1 MRKDTAK
8 KLWSTLLAPAL
19 GLGLLLA
26 VWLTLAALLPGPAH
40 ASDPVKTGY
49 VVVRFGA
56 HDAMVRAFT
65 FTTPISSY
73 VALQRAGVNP
83 VAANTAW
90 GLFLCGIEGV
100 GRVNTAGDNCDNGD
114 FFWSTWY
121 WDGAQSQWA
130 SYMVGVGD
138 GVITQD
144 GHIDGY
150 VWTDQWP
157 APEPPYGPGAVAAYK
172 GLEWLR
178 PLQDANTGGY
188 GTPNDTLETLL
199 AVVANHYDAD
209 AWRRGADKPSLL
221 SAGIGAGAIS
231 QRADGAGK
239 LATALAA
246 ARGCQPLTARD
257 IMSYYDEATGR
268 FDPNAGY
275 HAWAMIGLRALSQTI
290 PAPAV
295 SALKT
300 MQKSDGGW
308 AYGAWSNTS
317 DTNGTALAIQAL
329 IAAGEPPTSTAVV
342 RGLNYLKGAQNAD
355 GGFPWDPQSQWGT
368 ASDTNSTAYVVQAI
382 VATGEDPTAGRWKVG
397 DNHPVKYLVNMQLAN
412 GAFEWQPGQG
422 ANQLATRQ
430 AIPALLYRPFPFA
443 QAVLSK
449 CNGAFLPV
457 IAKQR

>member
-65 FTTPISSY
+65 FTTSISSY

-83 VAANTAW
+83 VAVNTAW

-100 GRVNTAGDNCDNGD
+100 GRVNTAGDNCDNGA

-199 AVVANHYDAD
+199 AVVANHYDPE
-209 AWRRGADKPSLL
+209 AWRRDPGKLSLL
-221 SAGIGAGAIS
+221 AAVTEAGLEPQHAGEV
-231 QRADGAGK
+231 GK

-246 ARGCQPLTARD
+246 AGSRQLPSPAQIRAF
-257 IMSYYDEATGR
+257 YDATTGL
-268 FDPNAGY
+268 FNPNAGF
-275 HAWAMIGLRALSQTI
+275 HAWAMIGLRALGQEV

-295 SALKT
+295 QALKD
-300 MQKSDGGW
+300 MQKDDGGW
-308 AYGAWSNTS
+308 AYGTWNSSS

-329 IAAGEPPTSTAVV
+329 IAAGEPVTSTAVV
-342 RGLNYLKGAQNAD
+342 RGLNYLEDAQNAD
-355 GGFPWDPQSQWGT
+355 GGFPWDPQSPWGT

-382 VATGEDPTAGRWKVG
+382 VAAGEDPTAGRWEVG
-397 DNHPVKYLVNMQLAN
+397 GNHPMNYLVNMQLAN

-422 ANQLATRQ
+422 ANQLATQQ
-430 AIPALLYRPFPFA
+430 AIPALLHRPFPFE
-443 QAVLSK
+443 QGFPEV
-449 CNGAFLPV
+449 GAPG
-457 IAKQR
+457 RRPE